1 MGCFY
6 LEVQSMDPLDLIHEF
21 YDPASVLYS
30 VLVSHSEQVTEKA
43 LKIAAKVPWLH
54 PDLDFIKQA
63 AMLHDIAIFQTNA
76 VQINCQGTYPYVVH
90 GLLGR
95 EMLEAKGYPR
105 HALVCERHV
114 GAGISAEE
122 IARHHLPLPVRDMI
136 PQSIEEIII
145 CFADKFFS
153 KNPKRHKQEK
163 TIAEVMESISRYSR
177 KQADRFMEWHSFLNY
192 T

>member
-1 MGCFY
+1 MN
-6 LEVQSMDPLDLIHEF
+6 PLDLIHEF
-21 YDPASVLYS
+21 YDPASTLYS
-30 VLVSHSEQVTEKA
+30 ILVSHSEQVAEKA
-43 LKIAAKVPWLH
+43 LKIAEKVPWLH

-76 VQINCQGTYPYVVH
+76 AQISCRGTYPYVVH
-90 GLLGR
+90 GFLGR
-95 EMLEAKGYPR
+95 KILESKGFPR

-114 GAGISAEE
+114 GVGISAEE
-122 IARHHLPLPVRDMI
+122 ITLHSLPLPVRDMI

-153 KNPKRHKQEK
+153 KNPKGSKQEK
-163 TIAEVMESISRYSR
+163 TIAEIMKSISRYGR
-177 KQADRFMEWHSFLNY
+177 KQADRFMEWNSFLNF